1 MKVLY
6 KVIEASEEKFK
17 AEPMCDIEV
26 TEYACSKPVLIQPSR
41 IKSFYFRMKI
51 NNRSIIRIRRLLRL

>member
-17 AEPMCDIEV
+17 AEPMCDPEV
-26 TEYACSKPVLIQPSR
+26 TEYACSTPFFTKSSR
-41 IKSFYFRMKI
+41 I
-51 NNRSIIRIRRLLRL
+51 RS

>member
-17 AEPMCDIEV
+17 AEPMCDPEV
-26 TEYACSKPVLIQPSR
+26 TEYACSTPNLTQSSR
-41 IKSFYFRMKI
+41 I
-51 NNRSIIRIRRLLRL
+51 RS